1 MSYAK
6 IIGVGKYLPDNI
18 VTNDYLST
26 IVETS
31 DEWITTRTGMKER
44 RISNGEDTTDLAV
57 NAAKNALED
66 AGISA
71 EEIDLIIVATT
82 TPDSLIPCI
91 ACRVQNEIGA
101 VNAAAFD
108 LTAACSGL
116 IYGLNIGKNFIF
128 SGQLKKV
135 LVIGSEVLSKII
147 DWTDRNTCVLFGDGA
162 SALVLAES
170 KDIEGLKSVHIGSDG
185 SKGKYLTCSAIK
197 LENIF
202 VNDKEG
208 YDNKVRM
215 NGKEIFKFAV
225 NVISDSIKQIL
236 EENKLS
242 MDDIKY
248 VVCHQANS
256 RIIEFAAKRLN
267 ADINKFYMNM
277 EKYGNTSSASI
288 GIALDDIVKAG
299 MLKKGDK
306 VIIAG
311 FGGGLTWG
319 SALIEWAID

>member
-6 IIGVGKYLPDNI
+6 IIGVGKYLPDNV
-18 VTNDYLST
+18 VTNEYLST

-31 DEWITTRTGMKER
+31 DEWISTRTGMKER
-44 RISNGEDTTDLAV
+44 RITTGEDTTDLAV
-57 NAAKNALED
+57 KAAKNALYS

-82 TPDSLIPCI
+82 SPDSLIPCI
-91 ACRVQNEIGA
+91 ACRVQEQIGA

-116 IYGLNIGKNFIF
+116 IYGLNIGKNFICSSQF
-128 SGQLKKV
+128 KKV
-135 LVIGSEVLSKII
+135 LVIGSEVLSKIV

-162 SALVLAES
+162 SALVVAES
-170 KDIEGLKSVHIGSDG
+170 EDIDGIKSVHIGADG
-185 SKGKYLTCSAIK
+185 SKGKYLTCSALK

-202 VNDKEG
+202 VNDDKE
-208 YDNKVRM
+208 YYNKIKM

-225 NVISDSIKQIL
+225 NIISNSIKQIL
-236 EENKLS
+236 DENSLS

-248 VVCHQANS
+248 FVCHQANS

-267 ADINKFYMNM
+267 ADVKKFYMNM
-277 EKYGNTSSASI
+277 DKFGNTSSASI
-288 GIALDDIVKAG
+288 GIALDDIAKDG
-299 MLKKGDK
+299 MLNKGDK

-319 SALIEWAID
+319 SALIEWAIE